1 MRAPRLGVPTAR
13 RIVPLFQGRRARPGS
28 AQQTESIIGP
38 FAPTT
43 KPRPRDVAATPMQ
56 LALTRGYRWLA
67 ILESG
72 EAKSITEFSARENI
86 DNSQGRSLPA

>member
-1 MRAPRLGVPTAR
+1 
-13 RIVPLFQGRRARPGS
+13 
-28 AQQTESIIGP
+28 
-38 FAPTT
+38 
-43 KPRPRDVAATPMQ
+43 MQ